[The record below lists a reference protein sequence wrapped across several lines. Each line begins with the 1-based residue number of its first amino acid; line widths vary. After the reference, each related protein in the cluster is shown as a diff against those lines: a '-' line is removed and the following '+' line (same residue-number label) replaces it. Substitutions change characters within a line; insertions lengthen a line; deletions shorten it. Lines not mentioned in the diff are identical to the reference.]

1 MKTLR
6 ELGFQLLDPL
16 CFPHQ
21 AQVSWT
27 QECVFTPSL
36 SLTVTE
42 HRFSSCLVSDPHT
55 KSSTTLSIIQGASSN
70 KQWPC
75 FLNNR
80 AGKQIKLVRSVPPLH
95 CKAGYI
101 NLKWRNTF
109 QHILLQK
116 KKHLKNHLF
125 LENWEPESPQCMQPL
140 SYPHKEARAQSAE

>member
-116 KKHLKNHLF
+116 KKTFKKSSIFRELGTRESSVHVAPQLSTQGSQS
-125 LENWEPESPQCMQPL
+125 PE
-140 SYPHKEARAQSAE
+140 R